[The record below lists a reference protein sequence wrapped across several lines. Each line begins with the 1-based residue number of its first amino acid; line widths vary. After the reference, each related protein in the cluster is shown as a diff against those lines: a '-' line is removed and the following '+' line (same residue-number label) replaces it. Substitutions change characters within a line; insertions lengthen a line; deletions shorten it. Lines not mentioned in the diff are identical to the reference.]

1 MPKTKQFLQMGLLI
15 FTFTL
20 TGPVGAH
27 AVVTESSLKVDPI
40 APNQA
45 TKVSINFNSN
55 IELALS
61 QIFLVRAGDK
71 QELLHAERGA
81 KPGQIILDIPAL
93 ETGEYALRFKVFAA
107 DGHLTEDIIRFFVT
121 Q

>member
-1 MPKTKQFLQMGLLI
+1 MLKGKQLLQLGLFI
-15 FTFTL
+15 FSCVL
-20 TGPVGAH
+20 TGTAGAH

-40 APNQA
+40 APNRA

-71 QELLHAERGA
+71 QELLNAERGSE
-81 KPGQIILDIPAL
+81 PGQVMLDIPAL

-107 DGHLTEDIIRFFVT
+107 DGHLTEDIIHFDVT